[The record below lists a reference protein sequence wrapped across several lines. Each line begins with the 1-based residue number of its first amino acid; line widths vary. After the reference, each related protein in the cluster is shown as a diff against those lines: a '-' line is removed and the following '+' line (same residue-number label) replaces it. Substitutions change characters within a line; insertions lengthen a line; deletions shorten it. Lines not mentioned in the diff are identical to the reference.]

1 METITFKTNM
11 KCSGC
16 IEKIT
21 PALNELAGKD
31 HWVVDLTNP
40 DKTLTVSVDGLQ
52 TGDIQSAVEEAGF
65 KAEKLKTK
73 LIL

>member
-16 IEKIT
+16 IEKVT

-31 HWVVDLTNP
+31 HWHVDLQNP
-40 DKTLTVSVDGLQ
+40 DKTITV
-52 TGDIQSAVEEAGF
+52 TGEHIRAKDIQNVVEKAGF
-65 KAEKLKTK
+65 KVEMV
-73 LIL
+73 